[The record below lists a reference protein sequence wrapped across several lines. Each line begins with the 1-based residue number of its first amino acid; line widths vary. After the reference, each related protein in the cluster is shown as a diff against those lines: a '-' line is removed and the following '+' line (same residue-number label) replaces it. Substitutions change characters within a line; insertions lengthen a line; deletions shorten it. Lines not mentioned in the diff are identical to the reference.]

1 MKPSKG
7 GSTQRLWARPCFALS
22 SCNLNAAAGRSN
34 THLIPG
40 VVDWVSLGGMSMEIL
55 IGLIGL
61 AALAMLIY
69 YFVILLWG
77 DRK

>member
-1 MKPSKG
+1 
-7 GSTQRLWARPCFALS
+7 
-22 SCNLNAAAGRSN
+22 
-34 THLIPG
+34 
-40 VVDWVSLGGMSMEIL
+40 MEIL